1 MPSGSVARQELEQE
15 RVTMGL
21 WLKGNSAGW
30 ADIRAQ
36 SHCSSCLP
44 LHTLPIVSCLLKP
57 LLQPAS

>member
-36 SHCSSCLP
+36 SHCSACLP
-44 LHTLPIVSCLLKP
+44 QHTLPTVS
-57 LLQPAS
+57 